1 MFAQCALCPWCATG
15 PANLLAD
22 RRCGWGGTAPTTPV
36 PAKRPRGLRE
46 GFKRPGVRE
55 EQHRINNNIRNVVN
69 VRVVGDDIEPGVY
82 TIAEA
87 IKMARDMEV
96 DLVEIAPNVDPP
108 VCKLID
114 YGKYLYELKK
124 KAKEVKAK
132 ASKVVVKDIRFGPH
146 TDEHDYLFKKN
157 HAMKFLQDG
166 CKVKAFVFFRGREIV
181 FKEQGTILL
190 LRFAS
195 ELEEWGKAEQL
206 PVLEGKKMLMVLAPK
221 KAGK

>member
-1 MFAQCALCPWCATG
+1 M
-15 PANLLAD
+15 
-22 RRCGWGGTAPTTPV
+22 
-36 PAKRPRGLRE
+36 
-46 GFKRPGVRE
+46 
-55 EQHRINNNIRNVVN
+55 
-69 VRVVGDDIEPGVY
+69 RVVGDDIEAGVY
-82 TIAEA
+82 SIDEA
-87 IKMARDMEV
+87 IKMAEDLGV

-108 VCKLID
+108 VCKIID
-114 YGKYLYELKK
+114 YGKFLYELKK

-132 ASKVVVKDIRFGPH
+132 AAKVVVKDIRFGPH

-157 HAMKFLQDG
+157 HAMKFLQEG
-166 CKVKAFVFFRGREIV
+166 SKVKAFVFFRGREIV

-221 KAGK
+221 KTK

>member
-1 MFAQCALCPWCATG
+1 MGLLQYTSNEMFSSTELVRKSKNIFDKLNKNEIEKAIVLRDGKPG
-15 PANLLAD
+15 IILLD
-22 RRCGWGGTAPTTPV
+22 
-36 PAKRPRGLRE
+36 
-46 GFKRPGVRE
+46 FNYY
-55 EQHRINNNIRNVVN
+55 EQIMAEYLSLKGENPELNIQ
-69 VRVVGDDIEPGVY
+69 
-82 TIAEA
+82 
-87 IKMARDMEV
+87 
-96 DLVEIAPNVDPP
+96 
-108 VCKLID
+108 
-114 YGKYLYELKK
+114 
-124 KAKEVKAK
+124 KAK

>member
-1 MFAQCALCPWCATG
+1 M
-15 PANLLAD
+15 
-22 RRCGWGGTAPTTPV
+22 
-36 PAKRPRGLRE
+36 
-46 GFKRPGVRE
+46 
-55 EQHRINNNIRNVVN
+55 
-69 VRVVGDDIEPGVY
+69 RVVGDEIEPGVY
-82 TIAEA
+82 PIEEA
-87 IKMARDMEV
+87 IKMAEDLGV

-108 VCKLID
+108 VCKVVD

-157 HAMKFLQDG
+157 HAMKFLQEG
-166 CKVKAFVFFRGREIV
+166 SKVKAFVFFRGREIV

-221 KAGK
+221 KVGK

>member
-1 MFAQCALCPWCATG
+1 M
-15 PANLLAD
+15 
-22 RRCGWGGTAPTTPV
+22 
-36 PAKRPRGLRE
+36 
-46 GFKRPGVRE
+46 
-55 EQHRINNNIRNVVN
+55 
-69 VRVVGDDIEPGVY
+69 RVVGDDIEPGVY

-108 VCKLID
+108 VCKLIN

-157 HAMKFLQDG
+157 HAMKFLQEG
-166 CKVKAFVFFRGREIV
+166 SKVKAFVFFRGREIV

-221 KAGK
+221 KVSK

>member
-1 MFAQCALCPWCATG
+1 MPGAKPEF
-15 PANLLAD
+15 
-22 RRCGWGGTAPTTPV
+22 
-36 PAKRPRGLRE
+36 KRPRGLRE

-55 EQHRINNNIRNVVN
+55 EQHRINKNIRNTPQ
-69 VRVVGDDIEPGVY
+69 VRVVGDDIEAGVY
-82 TIAEA
+82 PIDEA
-87 IKMARDMEV
+87 IKMAEELGV
-96 DLVEIAPNVDPP
+96 DLVEIAPLVDPP
-108 VCKLID
+108 VCKIID

-146 TDEHDYLFKKN
+146 TDEHDYQFKKN
-157 HAMKFLQDG
+157 HAMKFLQEG
-166 CKVKAFVFFRGREIV
+166 SKVKAFVFFRGREIV

-221 KAGK
+221 KVSK

>member
-1 MFAQCALCPWCATG
+1 M
-15 PANLLAD
+15 
-22 RRCGWGGTAPTTPV
+22 
-36 PAKRPRGLRE
+36 
-46 GFKRPGVRE
+46 
-55 EQHRINNNIRNVVN
+55 
-69 VRVVGDDIEPGVY
+69 RVVGDDIEPGVY

-108 VCKLID
+108 VCKLIN

-157 HAMKFLQDG
+157 HAMKFLQEG
-166 CKVKAFVFFRGREIV
+166 SKVKAFVFFRGREIV

>member
-1 MFAQCALCPWCATG
+1 MPGAKPEF
-15 PANLLAD
+15 
-22 RRCGWGGTAPTTPV
+22 
-36 PAKRPRGLRE
+36 KRPRGLRE

-55 EQHRINNNIRNVVN
+55 EQHRINKNIRNTPQ
-69 VRVVGDDIEPGVY
+69 VRVVGDDIEAGVY
-82 TIAEA
+82 PIEEA
-87 IKMARDMEV
+87 IKMAEELGV

-108 VCKLID
+108 VCKIID

-157 HAMKFLQDG
+157 HAMKFLQEG
-166 CKVKAFVFFRGREIV
+166 SKVKAFVFFRGREIV

-221 KAGK
+221 KVSK

>member
-1 MFAQCALCPWCATG
+1 V
-15 PANLLAD
+15 
-22 RRCGWGGTAPTTPV
+22 PV
-36 PAKRPRGLRE
+36 PFKRPRGLRE

-55 EQHRINNNIRNVVN
+55 EQHRINKNIRNTPQ

-82 TIAEA
+82 PIQEA
-87 IKMARDMEV
+87 IKMAEELGV

-108 VCKLID
+108 VCKVVD

-157 HAMKFLQDG
+157 HAIKFLQDG

-221 KAGK
+221 KVGK

>member
-1 MFAQCALCPWCATG
+1 
-15 PANLLAD
+15 
-22 RRCGWGGTAPTTPV
+22 V
-36 PAKRPRGLRE
+36 PGAKPEFKRPRGLRE

-55 EQHRINNNIRNVVN
+55 EQHRINKNIRNTPQ
-69 VRVVGDDIEPGVY
+69 VRVVGDDIEAGVY
-82 TIAEA
+82 PIDEA
-87 IKMARDMEV
+87 IKMAEELGV

-108 VCKLID
+108 VCKIID

-146 TDEHDYLFKKN
+146 TDEHDYQFKKN
-157 HAMKFLQDG
+157 HAMKFLQEG
-166 CKVKAFVFFRGREIV
+166 SKVKAFVFFRGREIV

-221 KAGK
+221 KVSK

>member
-1 MFAQCALCPWCATG
+1 M
-15 PANLLAD
+15 
-22 RRCGWGGTAPTTPV
+22 
-36 PAKRPRGLRE
+36 
-46 GFKRPGVRE
+46 
-55 EQHRINNNIRNVVN
+55 
-69 VRVVGDDIEPGVY
+69 RVVGDEIEAGVY
-82 TIAEA
+82 PIEVA
-87 IKMARDMEV
+87 IKMAEDLGV

-108 VCKLID
+108 VCKVVD

-157 HAMKFLQDG
+157 HAMKFLQEG
-166 CKVKAFVFFRGREIV
+166 SKVKAFVFFRGREIV

-221 KAGK
+221 KTK

>member
-1 MFAQCALCPWCATG
+1 
-15 PANLLAD
+15 
-22 RRCGWGGTAPTTPV
+22 
-36 PAKRPRGLRE
+36 
-46 GFKRPGVRE
+46 
-55 EQHRINNNIRNVVN
+55 
-69 VRVVGDDIEPGVY
+69 
-82 TIAEA
+82 
-87 IKMARDMEV
+87 
-96 DLVEIAPNVDPP
+96 
-108 VCKLID
+108 
-114 YGKYLYELKK
+114 ELKK

-157 HAMKFLQDG
+157 HAMKFLQEG
-166 CKVKAFVFFRGREIV
+166 SKVKAFVFFRGREIV

-221 KAGK
+221 KTK

>member
-1 MFAQCALCPWCATG
+1 MPGAKPEF
-15 PANLLAD
+15 
-22 RRCGWGGTAPTTPV
+22 
-36 PAKRPRGLRE
+36 KRPRGLRE

-55 EQHRINNNIRNVVN
+55 EQHRINKNIRNTQQ
-69 VRVVGDDIEPGVY
+69 VRVVGDDIEAGVY
-82 TIAEA
+82 PIDEA
-87 IKMARDMEV
+87 IKMAEELGV

-108 VCKLID
+108 VCKIID

-146 TDEHDYLFKKN
+146 TDEHDYQFKKN
-157 HAMKFLQDG
+157 HAMKFLQEG
-166 CKVKAFVFFRGREIV
+166 SKVKAFVFFRGREIV

-221 KAGK
+221 KVSK

>member
-1 MFAQCALCPWCATG
+1 M
-15 PANLLAD
+15 
-22 RRCGWGGTAPTTPV
+22 
-36 PAKRPRGLRE
+36 
-46 GFKRPGVRE
+46 
-55 EQHRINNNIRNVVN
+55 
-69 VRVVGDDIEPGVY
+69 VRVVGDDIEAGVY
-82 TIAEA
+82 PIAKAVE
-87 IKMARDMEV
+87 MAEERGV

-146 TDEHDYLFKKN
+146 TDEHDFQFKKN

-166 CKVKAFVFFRGREIV
+166 SKVKAFVFFRGREIV
-181 FKEQGTILL
+181 FKEQGEILL

-195 ELEEWGKAEQL
+195 ELEEYGKAEQL

-221 KAGK
+221 KK